1 MAALVSKEKVVSA
14 LNKRANEC
22 EEKSRQTEK
31 ALLKGELDLKS
42 GLKQYI
48 KQRSDYHQN
57 QILKVKVSQ
66 SWCIYQVQ

>member
-48 KQRSDYHQN
+48 KQRSDYH
-57 QILKVKVSQ
+57 
-66 SWCIYQVQ
+66 